1 MKKQILLNLLLFGLF
16 APLSIQAQT
25 LTKDENQSIE
35 NILNSYTKGVQT
47 GKIKVDS
54 TKSVNDTLT
63 VFATKNFSYVPFRID
78 NYSSLTQKLKDSLSA
93 QHSFKSIPYYIR

>member
-47 GKIKVDS
+47 GKIKIDS
-54 TKSVNDTLT
+54 TK
-63 VFATKNFSYVPFRID
+63 
-78 NYSSLTQKLKDSLSA
+78 
-93 QHSFKSIPYYIR
+93 